1 MVCGC
6 MSPPGA
12 EIMLPATIRRSRLI
26 FFYKR
31 ISVGP
36 DFLLWKLRGSPS
48 RRIPHLV
55 KQRVLREYADRFQ
68 LEILIETGTQYG
80 QMVNAMRKQ
89 FRDIY
94 SIELDD
100 TNYALAIRNFAQHE
114 QIHLLHGDSAVEL
127 PKLLPSISEPC
138 LFWLDG
144 HSDQTPVMDELQA
157 IFTHGSYR
165 HVILIDDAHC
175 FGSST
180 YYPTLDAVRDL
191 AAKHYP
197 GATMEVRNNI
207 IRIHK

>member
-1 MVCGC
+1 
-6 MSPPGA
+6 
-12 EIMLPATIRRSRLI
+12 MLPATIRHSRLI

-31 ISVGP
+31 ISFEP
-36 DFLLWKLRGSPS
+36 DFLLWKLRGSPT
-48 RRIPHLV
+48 RRTPHLV
-55 KQRVLREYADRFQ
+55 KQRVLREYTAQFQ
-68 LEILIETGTQYG
+68 PEVLIETGTQYG
-80 QMVNAMRKQ
+80 QMINAMRKR

-100 TNYALAIRNFAQHE
+100 NNYALAVRNFAQHRH
-114 QIHLLHGDSAVEL
+114 IHLLHGDSAVEL

-144 HSDQTPVMDELQA
+144 HSDKTPVMDELRA
-157 IFTHGSYR
+157 IFNHGPYR

-175 FGSST
+175 FGSSK
-180 YYPTLDAVRDL
+180 YYPTLDAVKHL

-197 GATMEVRNNI
+197 GATLEVRDNI

>member
-6 MSPPGA
+6 ASPLGA

-26 FFYKR
+26 FFYKK
-31 ISVGP
+31 IALEP

-48 RRIPHLV
+48 RRTPHLV
-55 KQRVLREYADRFQ
+55 KQRVLREYAVRFQ
-68 LEILIETGTQYG
+68 PQVLIETGTQYG

-100 TNYALAIRNFAQHE
+100 TNYALAIRNFAQHR
-114 QIHLLHGDSAVEL
+114 QVHLLHGDSAVEL
-127 PKLLPSISEPC
+127 PRLLPSISEPC

-144 HSDQTPVMDELQA
+144 HSDRTPIMDELRA
-157 IFTHGSYR
+157 VFNHGPYR

-175 FGSST
+175 FGSSK

-197 GATMEVRNNI
+197 GATMEVRKNI

>member
-1 MVCGC
+1 MVRGC
-6 MSPPGA
+6 VSPVGA
-12 EIMLPATIRRSRLI
+12 ETMLPATIRRSRLI

-31 ISVGP
+31 ISMEP

-48 RRIPHLV
+48 RRTPHLV
-55 KQRVLREYADRFQ
+55 KQRVLREYAARFQ
-68 LEILIETGTQYG
+68 PQVLIETGTQYG

-100 TNYALAIRNFAQHE
+100 TNYALALRNFAPHRH
-114 QIHLLHGDSAVEL
+114 IHLLHGDSAVEL

-144 HSDQTPVMDELQA
+144 HSDRTPIMEELRA
-157 IFTHGSYR
+157 IFSHGSYR

-175 FGSST
+175 FGAGK

-191 AAKHYP
+191 TVKHYP
-197 GATMEVRNNI
+197 GATLEVRDNI